1 MILFPAIDIYDGRAV
16 RLLKGEYDKI
26 TVYGEPLAMAEK
38 FEEVGAEWVHIVDL
52 NGAAG
57 YGDNLK
63 IIEKIAA
70 KTSLKIETGGG
81 VRSRERIKAV
91 LDSGAKRV
99 ILGTMC
105 AEQPEKAGELIAEFG
120 PESIVCGLDV
130 KNGKVAVRGWKET
143 SEITPTD
150 LGKVLCGYGAKYF
163 LYTDVSRDGMLTG
176 ANAAATAE
184 LTDKLKSNVIA
195 SGGVKDIDDIK
206 SLKALGIYGAIIGK
220 AYYEGKIDLR
230 EAIKLCMN

>member
-1 MILFPAIDIYDGRAV
+1 M
-16 RLLKGEYDKI
+16 
-26 TVYGEPLAMAEK
+26 
-38 FEEVGAEWVHIVDL
+38 
-52 NGAAG
+52 
-57 YGDNLK
+57 
-63 IIEKIAA
+63 
-70 KTSLKIETGGG
+70 
-81 VRSRERIKAV
+81 
-91 LDSGAKRV
+91 
-99 ILGTMC
+99 
-105 AEQPEKAGELIAEFG
+105 
-120 PESIVCGLDV
+120 
-130 KNGKVAVRGWKET
+130 
-143 SEITPTD
+143 
-150 LGKVLCGYGAKYF
+150 LCGYGAKYF